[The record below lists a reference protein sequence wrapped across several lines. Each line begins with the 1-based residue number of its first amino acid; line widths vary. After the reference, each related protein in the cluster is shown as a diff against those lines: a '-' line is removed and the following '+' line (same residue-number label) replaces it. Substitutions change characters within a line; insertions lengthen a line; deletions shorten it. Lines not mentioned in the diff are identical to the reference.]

1 VITPQNQRIT
11 SKSNQPEANTVNEP
25 IGEFDSMIRQTI
37 YQALAEKLGRTP
49 THEEIKAD
57 VKRILQESLVEL
69 ASKGKLGF
77 QRAATYRTR
86 N

>member
-1 VITPQNQRIT
+1 MLR
-11 SKSNQPEANTVNEP
+11 
-25 IGEFDSMIRQTI
+25 GFDSMIRQTI

-49 THEEIKAD
+49 THAEIKAD

-77 QRAATYRTR
+77 QRKR
-86 N
+86 